1 MSKLKAIHVG
11 ALPYSLISCALP
23 RSKIS
28 MCTLVTAT
36 SGAKGEIQQD
46 HTTAGI
52 STSGPA
58 SLGGFGNTG
67 VNT

>member
-1 MSKLKAIHVG
+1 
-11 ALPYSLISCALP
+11 
-23 RSKIS
+23 